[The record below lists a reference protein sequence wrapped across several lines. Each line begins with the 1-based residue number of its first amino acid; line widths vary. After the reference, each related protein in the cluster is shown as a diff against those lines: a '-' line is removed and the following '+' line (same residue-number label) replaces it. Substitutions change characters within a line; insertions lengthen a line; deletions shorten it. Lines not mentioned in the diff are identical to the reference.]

1 MQNSSQIV
9 TTNKPTPN
17 VLQAGCTEGNS
28 HLPSVAYISVGL
40 LCWKCPEA
48 EPSQPESQLAHSH
61 RPAQKDRVYK
71 VATDF
76 TIRRVMAEYRRR
88 KLSHLLPRSTSGT
101 AASKPRPAARRKDS
115 RTSKVTDAGVKI
127 SRSRSMSASSDP
139 VDRQIVEQE
148 RASIMKVNSTLFKSK
163 LKTFPFNQA
172 FTEHRSDQ
180 PPAFLK
186 LELYG
191 AIAIRLLLLLLNCF
205 LSVELV
211 AATDF
216 WVPHNMDPA

>member
-1 MQNSSQIV
+1 
-9 TTNKPTPN
+9 
-17 VLQAGCTEGNS
+17 
-28 HLPSVAYISVGL
+28 
-40 LCWKCPEA
+40 
-48 EPSQPESQLAHSH
+48 
-61 RPAQKDRVYK
+61 
-71 VATDF
+71 
-76 TIRRVMAEYRRR
+76 
-88 KLSHLLPRSTSGT
+88 
-101 AASKPRPAARRKDS
+101 
-115 RTSKVTDAGVKI
+115 
-127 SRSRSMSASSDP
+127 MSASSDP

-163 LKTFPFNQA
+163 LKTFPVSQA

-191 AIAIRLLLLLLNCF
+191 AIAIRLLLLLLLLLLNCF

-216 WVPHNMDPA
+216 WVPHNMDPT